1 MEPRDLQAA
10 AVAWQRLLFLL
21 IASKALLQREEK
33 PSNAVHT
40 AFSCPGSFRQSWER
54 LGAVITV
61 YPCIKGS
68 SGIALRRAI
77 ALTAESRRAERGR
90 RK

>member
-1 MEPRDLQAA
+1 MTSRPA

-21 IASKALLQREEK
+21 LASKVLLQLEESM

-40 AFSCPGSFRQSWER
+40 AFSSPGSFRQSWENED

-90 RK
+90 IK